1 MLWCAGGQTC
11 SLNPA
16 MPICKVGLEDIRHCL
31 FTCDRARLVLA
42 TLGLIAEIDKPV
54 IQDRSGYVNLDT
66 LIRLQKLAGDIQ
78 MAELILVA
86 MWFIWWQRRQVSK
99 GETISTPEQSA
110 ISIRVL
116 ATNFVRANTPKL
128 ATYKKDQVW
137 KKPGRGVIKLNVD
150 ASFHEENLHG
160 ACGVVARDDHDKLLG
175 AATQVLPHVSSA
187 GSAEILAI
195 RSGLYLA
202 ANL

>member
-1 MLWCAGGQTC
+1 MWA
-11 SLNPA
+11 S
-16 MPICKVGLEDIRHCL
+16 
-31 FTCDRARLVLA
+31 
-42 TLGLIAEIDKPV
+42 LGLIEEIDKAV
-54 IQDRSGYVNLDT
+54 IQERSGYVNLDT

-99 GETISTPEQSA
+99 GETISTPKQSA

-116 ATNFVRANTPKL
+116 STNFVRANTPKL

>member
-1 MLWCAGGQTC
+1 M
-11 SLNPA
+11 
-16 MPICKVGLEDIRHCL
+16 
-31 FTCDRARLVLA
+31 
-42 TLGLIAEIDKPV
+42 
-54 IQDRSGYVNLDT
+54 
-66 LIRLQKLAGDIQ
+66 
-78 MAELILVA
+78 
-86 MWFIWWQRRQVSK
+86 
-99 GETISTPEQSA
+99 
-110 ISIRVL
+110 
-116 ATNFVRANTPKL
+116 
-128 ATYKKDQVW
+128 W